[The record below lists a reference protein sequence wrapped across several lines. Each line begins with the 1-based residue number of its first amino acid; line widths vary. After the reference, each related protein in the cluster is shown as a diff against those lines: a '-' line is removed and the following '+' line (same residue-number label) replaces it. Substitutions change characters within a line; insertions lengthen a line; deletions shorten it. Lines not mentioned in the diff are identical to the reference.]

1 MTTHATDH
9 LPGSA
14 PRVREVDLAGTTV
27 PTPGQVHVI
36 AEAGVNH
43 NGDADLAHRLVDI
56 AAASGADAVKFQTF
70 SPDKLVSSA
79 AATTPYQRDRG
90 GSADQR
96 SLLEALTLP
105 ETVWAELRD
114 HAREAGTTFLSTPFD
129 IDSAEMLV
137 GLGLT
142 ALKVS
147 SGELT
152 NLPYLRELSRLGVTL
167 LVSTG
172 MGTEREVADAVE
184 ACAEAPGLVLF
195 HCVSAYP
202 APVDECNLRVIP
214 ALAARHGVPVG
225 WSDHTPGL
233 TTALGAVALGAPVL
247 EKHFTAD
254 RTLPGPDHVASLE
267 PDALTDYV
275 RETKALAR
283 ALGDGVKVRQ
293 PSEEENATLVR
304 RSWHVAAD
312 LPAGH
317 TLTGADLR
325 LLRPEGGVSPA
336 VDVRGRVLARGV
348 AAGAPLTDADLE
360 A

>member
-1 MTTHATDH
+1 MKAATI
-9 LPGSA
+9 
-14 PRVREVDLAGTTV
+14 AGV
-27 PTPGQVHVI
+27 EIPTADDVYVI

-43 NGDADLAHRLVDI
+43 NGDVDLAHRLVDI

-79 AATTPYQRDRG
+79 AAATPYQRERG
-90 GSADQR
+90 AADQR

-105 ETVWAELRD
+105 ESAWAELRD
-114 HAREAGTTFLSTPFD
+114 HSTEAGITFMSTPFD
-129 IDSAEMLV
+129 LDSAEMLV
-137 GLGLT
+137 ALGLP

-152 NLPYLRELSRLGVTL
+152 NLPYLRALSSLGITL

-172 MGTEREVADAVE
+172 MGSADEVAAAVE

-202 APVDECNLRVIP
+202 APVAECNLRAIP
-214 ALAARHGVPVG
+214 AMAAAHDVPVG

-233 TTALGAVALGAPVL
+233 TTALGAVALGAPIL

-267 PDALTDYV
+267 PDALTEYV
-275 RETKALAR
+275 SATKELAR
-283 ALGDGVKVRQ
+283 ALGDGVKRRM

-304 RSWHVAAD
+304 RSWHAATD
-312 LPAGH
+312 LPAGTVLDAGH
-317 TLTGADLR
+317 LS
-325 LLRPEGGVSPA
+325 LLRPEGGISPA
-336 VDVRGRVLARGV
+336 VDIRGRRVVRPV
-348 AAGAPLTDADLE
+348 DAGLPIVDADLE
-360 A
+360 P

>member
-1 MTTHATDH
+1 VTDRT
-9 LPGSA
+9 P
-14 PRVREVDLAGTTV
+14 VRAARIGDRAV
-27 PTPGQVHVI
+27 PVPDDVYVI

-43 NGDADLAHRLVDI
+43 NGDLDLAHRLVDI

-105 ETVWAELRD
+105 KEAWVELRD
-114 HAREAGTTFLSTPFD
+114 HAAEAGTTFLSTPFD
-129 IDSAEMLV
+129 LDSAHLLV
-137 GLGLT
+137 ELGVP

-172 MGTEREVADAVE
+172 MGTEAEVAAAVE
-184 ACAEAPGLVLF
+184 SCADAPGLVLF

-202 APVDECNLRVIP
+202 APVEECNLRVIP
-214 ALAARHGVPVG
+214 RLTERHGIPVG

-233 TTALGAVALGAPVL
+233 TTALGAVALGAPIL
-247 EKHFTAD
+247 EKHFTSD
-254 RTLPGPDHVASLE
+254 RTLPGPDHLASLE
-267 PDALTDYV
+267 PDALTEYV
-275 RETKALAR
+275 SATKALAR
-283 ALGDGVKVRQ
+283 ALGDGVKRRM

-304 RSWHVAAD
+304 RSWHAARALSAGATLSGSD
-312 LPAGH
+312 LQ
-317 TLTGADLR
+317 

-336 VDVRGRVLARGV
+336 VDIRGRVLARDV
-348 AAGAPLTDADLE
+348 AAGAAVTDDDLE
-360 A
+360 RCDGHL

>member
-1 MTTHATDH
+1 VTVAAVQV
-9 LPGSA
+9 GA
-14 PRVREVDLAGTTV
+14 ATV
-27 PTPGQVHVI
+27 PTPGDVYVI

-43 NGDADLAHRLVDI
+43 NGDVGLAHRLIDL

-105 ETVWAELRD
+105 REAWVDLRD
-114 HAREAGTTFLSTPFD
+114 HATEAGTTFLSTPFD
-129 IDSAEMLV
+129 FDSAELLV
-137 GLGLT
+137 GLGLP

-152 NLPYLRELSRLGVTL
+152 NLPYLRAMSGLGVAL

-172 MGTEREVADAVE
+172 MGTEAEVAEAVE

-202 APVDECNLRVIP
+202 APVQECNLRVIP
-214 ALAARHGVPVG
+214 RLTERHGIPVG

-233 TTALGAVALGAPVL
+233 TTALGAVALGAPIL
-247 EKHFTAD
+247 EKHFTSD
-254 RTLPGPDHVASLE
+254 RTLPGPDHLASLE
-267 PDALTDYV
+267 PDELTEYV
-275 RETKALAR
+275 SATKELAR
-283 ALGDGVKVRQ
+283 ALGDGVKRRM

-304 RSWHVAAD
+304 RSWHAAAALRAGTTLGDGD
-312 LPAGH
+312 LQ
-317 TLTGADLR
+317 

-336 VDVRGRVLARGV
+336 VDLRGRVLSRDV
-348 AAGAPLTDADLE
+348 AAGAPVTDADLE
-360 A
+360 R